1 MSFTR
6 LDPTDFV
13 VSSDAVT
20 APAWS
25 TNLPTLTSFF
35 TSSVGTSSFYTDVYN
50 AAVGSAN
57 SAVQFSIAY
66 GHLYGSGSAPFNT
79 LLPNMTPHKVTYQ
92 QYKTLVYGDSSEY
105 FNFGYSCTQSEDIL
119 VLSVDRNRYKESLF
133 PGTFN
138 LILGN
143 GSEVLKLTDNSNDVT
158 TVTYLDCGRAYDI
171 ISGSNGTAV
180 NSPARTGIPKG
191 YTASGSYGLF
201 LPDIGTIILNPRA
214 LALPVATGGST
225 LITNGGIGFV
235 SSSLNTFHNKLN
247 ETRLYEFIS
256 ASNARSIQLNSK
268 ETISSDYVFVR
279 IKNGDYN
286 YSTNPSFTSGSGDLV
301 YSNFIYSPQTYIT
314 TVGLYND
321 NNELL
326 AVAKL
331 SKPLVKDFTKEI
343 LIRTKL
349 DF

>member
-6 LDPTDFV
+6 LEQTDFV

-25 TNLPTLTSFF
+25 TNLPTLTTFF
-35 TSSVGTSSFYTDVYN
+35 TSSIGTSSFYTDVYN
-50 AAVGSAN
+50 AAVGNSN

-66 GHLYGSGSAPFNT
+66 GHRYGSGSAPFNT
-79 LLPNMTPHKVTYQ
+79 LVPYTTPTKVNYQ
-92 QYKTLVYGDSSEY
+92 QYKTLVYGDASDY
-105 FNFGYSCTQSEDIL
+105 FNFGYQNTQSLDIF
-119 VLSVDRNRYKESLF
+119 VINVDRNRYKESLF

-138 LILGN
+138 LLLGDGTN
-143 GSEVLKLTDNSNDVT
+143 LLKLTDNSNDVT

-171 ISGSNGTAV
+171 ISGSNGTAI
-180 NSPARTGIPKG
+180 NSPARTGIAKG

-214 LALPVATGGST
+214 LSLSVSDGGLGFVATLST
-225 LITNGGIGFV
+225 AGNIKSNETA
-235 SSSLNTFHNKLN
+235 SLN
-247 ETRLYEFIS
+247 FIS
-256 ASNARSIQLNSK
+256 ASNARSFQLNSK

-286 YSTNPSFTSGSGDLV
+286 YTTNPSFTSGSGDLI

-331 SKPLVKDFTKEI
+331 SKPLVKDFTKEC
-343 LIRTKL
+343 LIRVRL
-349 DF
+349 DW

>member
-25 TNLPTLTSFF
+25 TNVPTLNTFF

-50 AAVGSAN
+50 AAVGSSNA
-57 SAVQFSIAY
+57 AVQFSIAY
-66 GHLYGSGSAPFNT
+66 GHVFGSGSAPFNT
-79 LLPNMTPHKVTYQ
+79 LLPNMTPNKVTYQ
-92 QYKTLVYGDSSEY
+92 QYKTLVYGDTSDY
-105 FNFGYSCTQSEDIL
+105 FNFGYQATQSSDII
-119 VLSVDRNRYKESLF
+119 VLSIDRNRYKESLF

-138 LILGN
+138 LLLGDGTN
-143 GSEVLKLTDNSNDVT
+143 LLKLTDNSNDVST
-158 TVTYLDCGRAYDI
+158 ITYLDCGRAYDI

-180 NSPARTGIPKG
+180 NSPARTGIAKG

-214 LALPVATGGST
+214 LSLPAATGGTST
-225 LITNGGIGFV
+225 TLDGGLSFTATL
-235 SSSLNTFHNKLN
+235 STAANTKSNQTASLN
-247 ETRLYEFIS
+247 YIS
-256 ASNARSIQLNSK
+256 ASNARSFQLNSK
-268 ETISSDYVFVR
+268 ETVSSDYIFIR
-279 IKNGDYN
+279 IKNAEYN

-301 YSNFIYSPQTYIT
+301 YSNFIYNPQTYIT
-314 TVGLYND
+314 TVGMYND

-331 SKPLVKDFTKEI
+331 SKPLVKDFTKEL

>member
-6 LDPTDFV
+6 LEQTDFV

-25 TNLPTLTSFF
+25 TNLPTLTTFF
-35 TSSVGTSSFYTDVYN
+35 TASAGTSSFYTDVYN
-50 AAVGSAN
+50 AAVGNSN

-66 GHLYGSGSAPFNT
+66 GHRLGSGSAPFNV
-79 LLPNMTPHKVTYQ
+79 LVPNTTPTKVNYQ

-105 FNFGYSCTQSEDIL
+105 FNFEYQNTQSLDII
-119 VLSVDRNRYKESLF
+119 VISIDRNRYKESLF

-138 LILGN
+138 LLLGDGTN
-143 GSEVLKLTDNSNDVT
+143 LLKLTDNSNDVT
-158 TVTYLDCGRAYDI
+158 TITYLDCGRAYDI

-180 NSPARTGIPKG
+180 NSPARTGISKG
-191 YTASGSYGLF
+191 YTTSGSYGLF

-214 LALPVATGGST
+214 LALPIVDGGLSFTASLST
-225 LITNGGIGFV
+225 AANIKSNETA
-235 SSSLNTFHNKLN
+235 SLNYIN
-247 ETRLYEFIS
+247 
-256 ASNARSIQLNSK
+256 ASNARSFQLNSK

-286 YSTNPSFTSGSGDLV
+286 YTTNPSFTSGSGDLI

-314 TVGLYND
+314 TVGMYND

-331 SKPLVKDFTKEI
+331 SKPLVKDFTKEA
-343 LIRTKL
+343 LIRVKL
-349 DF
+349 DW

>member
-6 LDPTDFV
+6 LEQTDFV

-25 TNLPTLTSFF
+25 TNLPTLTTFF

-50 AAVGSAN
+50 AAVGNSN

-66 GHLYGSGSAPFNT
+66 GNRFGSGSAPFNT
-79 LLPNMTPHKVTYQ
+79 MIPDMTPSKVNYQ

-105 FNFGYSCTQSEDIL
+105 FNFGYQNTASMDII
-119 VLSVDRNRYKESLF
+119 VINVDRNRYKESLF

-138 LILGN
+138 LFLGSGGN
-143 GSEVLKLTDNSNDVT
+143 LLKLTDNSNDVT

-171 ISGSNGTAV
+171 ISGSNGTAI
-180 NSPARTGIPKG
+180 NSPARTGVAKG
-191 YTASGSYGLF
+191 YTTSGSYGLF
-201 LPDIGTIILNPRA
+201 LPDVGLIILNPRA
-214 LALPVATGGST
+214 LSLADFVADGG
-225 LITNGGIGFV
+225 LNFQA
-235 SSSLNTFHNKLN
+235 SLAKVNNKAN
-247 ETRLYEFIS
+247 ETAVLDYI
-256 ASNARSIQLNSK
+256 NAANAKNFQLNSK
-268 ETISSDYVFVR
+268 ETISSNYVFVR

-286 YSTNPSFTSGSGDLV
+286 YSVNPSFTSGSGDLV
-301 YSNFIYSPQTYIT
+301 YSNFIFSPQTYVT

-326 AVAKL
+326 AVAKM
-331 SKPLVKDFTKEI
+331 SKPLVKDFTKEA
-343 LIRTKL
+343 LIRVKL
-349 DF
+349 DW

>member
-6 LDPTDFV
+6 LEQTDFV

-25 TNLPTLTSFF
+25 TNVPTLTTFF
-35 TSSVGTSSFYTDVYN
+35 TASVGTSSFYTDVYN
-50 AAVGSAN
+50 AAVENSN

-66 GHLYGSGSAPFNT
+66 GHRFGSGSAPFNV
-79 LLPNMTPHKVTYQ
+79 LVPYVTPTKVNYQ
-92 QYKTLVYGDSSEY
+92 QYKTLVYGDSSDY
-105 FNFGYSCTQSEDIL
+105 FNFGYQNTQSLDII
-119 VLSVDRNRYKESLF
+119 VLNIDRNRYKESLF

-138 LILGN
+138 LLLGDGTN
-143 GSEVLKLTDNSNDVT
+143 LLMLTDNSNDIT

-171 ISGSNGTAV
+171 ISGSNGTAI
-180 NSPARTGIPKG
+180 NSPARTGIAKG
-191 YTASGSYGLF
+191 YTTSGSYGLF

-214 LALPVATGGST
+214 IALPILDGGLNFTASLST
-225 LITNGGIGFV
+225 SGNIKSNETA
-235 SSSLNTFHNKLN
+235 SLN
-247 ETRLYEFIS
+247 FIS
-256 ASNARSIQLNSK
+256 ASNARSFQLNSK

-286 YSTNPSFTSGSGDLV
+286 YTTNPSFTSGSGDLI
-301 YSNFIYSPQTYIT
+301 YSNFVYSPQTYIT

-331 SKPLVKDFTKEI
+331 SKPLVKDFTKEL
-343 LIRTKL
+343 LIRVKL
-349 DF
+349 DW